1 MKNIRL
7 EATKYIWT
15 AIAVIMGI
23 LFSSTFFMGQRIGVE
38 HVVITVVLGIA
49 TFLSM
54 GTVWNWGDVKF
65 ENEFVEQS
73 SDEKMKRS
81 RKLER
86 MLKRLSDE
94 DLEALRQ
101 HLTYE
106 EEPYGI
112 GDDGELIVMEQN
124 T

>member
-15 AIAVIMGI
+15 AIAVIMAFLYGGTVI
-23 LFSSTFFMGQRIGVE
+23 AEQSIGVE
-38 HVVITVVLGIA
+38 HVIITIVLGIA
-49 TFLSM
+49 AFLSM

-65 ENEFVEQS
+65 ENEFIEES
-73 SDEKMKRS
+73 SQEKMKRS

-86 MLKRLSDE
+86 MLKRLNDE

-101 HLTYE
+101 HLRYE
-106 EEPYGI
+106 EEPYDI
-112 GDDGELIVMEQN
+112 GEDGELLYMERR
-124 T
+124 

>member
-15 AIAVIMGI
+15 AIAVIMAFLYGGTVI
-23 LFSSTFFMGQRIGVE
+23 AEQSIGVE

-49 TFLSM
+49 AFLSM
-54 GTVWNWGDVKF
+54 GTVWNWGNVKF
-65 ENEFVEQS
+65 ENEFIEES
-73 SDEKMKRS
+73 HSEKMKRS

-86 MLKRLSDE
+86 MLKRLNDE

-101 HLTYE
+101 HLAYE
-106 EEPYGI
+106 DEPYGI
-112 GDDGELIVMEQN
+112 GEDGELMYMEK
-124 T
+124 

>member
-15 AIAVIMGI
+15 AIGI
-23 LFSSTFFMGQRIGVE
+23 ILAILYGSTMFMEQSIGVE
-38 HVVITVVLGIA
+38 HVIITIVLGITA
-49 TFLSM
+49 FLSM

-65 ENEFVEQS
+65 ESEFIEETAS
-73 SDEKMKRS
+73 EKMKRS

-86 MLKRLSDE
+86 ILKRLNDE

-101 HLTYE
+101 HLNYGD
-106 EEPYGI
+106 EPYGVN
-112 GDDGELIVMEQN
+112 DEGELMYMEKR
-124 T
+124 